1 MNFSSAGPTADE
13 VTVQTVWGS
22 KAMPELGLSDDTGLG
37 YRVYV
42 LDCADSCLYVGIEVK
57 ARLASRLKQHFASGG
72 AFFTKQHRP
81 RALHLVWPAA
91 CTAVECYV
99 YHALLAMQPAG
110 RVERLGGWTQTSTK
124 VSPLAALV
132 FEQARRSLRGSC
144 FNCGGPHYADKCQK
158 EMQGCAYPCPSC
170 STSVVVSSRGQS
182 QAASSVS
189 SPPRGASPQATQAL
203 RAPAPSAKRASSA
216 ASSGHPVAKAAR
228 VATAK
233 SGCVVSVCGKEYSS
247 LSWYLAK
254 AKPTERE
261 CARARANCGASAL
274 ALRHGDVRTLAVQGF
289 TAQPPRAAKPLMAGR
304 VRMPSEW
311 TDTDCKAVSSGLV
324 IQLSRAGEELR
335 GTRANQLLWR
345 MSELQR
351 EFAPRV

>member
-1 MNFSSAGPTADE
+1 
-13 VTVQTVWGS
+13 
-22 KAMPELGLSDDTGLG
+22 MPELGLSDNAGLE

-57 ARLASRLKQHFASGG
+57 AKLASRLKQHFVGGG

-144 FNCGGPHYADKCQK
+144 FNCGGPHYANKCAK
-158 EMQGCAYPCPSC
+158 AMQGCTYPCPSC
-170 STSVVVSSRGQS
+170 STSIVVSSRGQS
-182 QAASSVS
+182 LAAPIAR
-189 SPPRGASPQATQAL
+189 SPPRGGASPQAAQAR
-203 RAPAPSAKRASSA
+203 RAPAPSAKRAASP
-216 ASSGHPVAKAAR
+216 ASSGQPVAKAAR
-228 VATAK
+228 VASTK
-233 SGCVVSVCGKEYSS
+233 SGCVVSVCGKEYTS
-247 LSWYLAK
+247 LSWLLAK
-254 AKPTERE
+254 VKPTERE
-261 CARARANCGASAL
+261 CARARASCGASAL
-274 ALRHGDVRTLAVQGF
+274 ALLRGDVRTLAAQGF

-304 VRMPSEW
+304 VRVPSEW
-311 TDTDCKAVSSGLV
+311 TDTDCKAVSSGAVL
-324 IQLSRAGEELR
+324 QLCRAGEELR

-345 MSELQR
+345 LSELQR
-351 EFAPRV
+351 EFGPRV